1 VVAGHKNIFTHS
13 EQDVKGLMYMFNDN
27 KIEQFRQENSAWIRT
42 LDYMQM
48 ENVHLK
54 NRLAAT
60 AKSKLE
66 GKLLEQVEYFLNNF
80 LNKDAV
86 IALLR
91 HDIVN
96 QDQTLETQ
104 WANDG
109 LDKKWLSN
117 QEKLRQDM
125 SKMEKEFNKL
135 KFEFNKFLAEIL

>member
-1 VVAGHKNIFTHS
+1 
-13 EQDVKGLMYMFNDN
+13 MFNDN